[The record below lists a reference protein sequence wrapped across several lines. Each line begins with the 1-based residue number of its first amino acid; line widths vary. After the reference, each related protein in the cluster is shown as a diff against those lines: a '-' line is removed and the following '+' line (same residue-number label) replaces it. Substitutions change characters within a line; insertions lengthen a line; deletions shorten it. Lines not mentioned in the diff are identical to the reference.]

1 MPTRLLAIF
10 PFFRYN
16 YFGDYMYTISNNHKY
31 KLNNENNINNILN
44 EIKKEYPDATHYC
57 YAYIINN
64 IKKSSDDGEPSGTA
78 GIPILKVLEANNLTN
93 TMCIVVRYFGGIKLG
108 ANGLIRAYTKSVSN
122 AIKEI
127 SLKELINGINI
138 DITFEYNQVK
148 EIDYLLKDIK
158 INNKIFDSRI
168 TYNIDIEESFLD
180 IIKNNNIEYKINE
193 YIQIEKNTSI

>member
-1 MPTRLLAIF
+1 
-10 PFFRYN
+10 
-16 YFGDYMYTISNNHKY
+16 MYTISNNHKYELIIKNSKFITILY

-44 EIKKEYPDATHYC
+44 DIKKEYPDATHYC

-93 TMCIVVRYFGGIKLG
+93 ILCIVVRYFGGIKLG

-122 AIKEI
+122 TLKEI

-148 EIDYLLKDIK
+148 EIDYLLKNAT
-158 INNKIFDSRI
+158 INNKTFDNKI

-180 IIKNNNIEYKINE
+180 IIKNNNIEYKIIK